1 MRFVVILGGV
11 VCLLVASA
19 MAQDPVKVDPKHYK
33 VEFENKHVRVLHAQY
48 GPHEKS
54 VMHSHPACVIVS
66 MTDQDARFTLPGGKT
81 MERHMKA
88 GEVGW
93 APAETH
99 LPENLSD
106 KPLDVILV
114 EMKGG
119 KPGAAKPK

>member
-1 MRFVVILGGV
+1 
-11 VCLLVASA
+11 
-19 MAQDPVKVDPKHYK
+19 MAQTTGEQDPVKVDSGHYS
-33 VEFENKHVRVLHAQY
+33 VEHEDDRVRVLRIRY
-48 GPHEKS
+48 GAREQS

-106 KPLDVILV
+106 SGFEAILIEV
-114 EMKGG
+114 KG
-119 KPGAAKPK
+119 